1 MARPDLGAVER
12 LVREELDAKFSSREA
27 ILQNSRKMIQL
38 SAKAI
43 RALHRGDFD
52 DAEELMNEAEL
63 LLDETSTELADH
75 PDLNAGFA
83 HDAAK
88 EYAEA
93 RLTFAL
99 FQGGE
104 LPDHH
109 ALGVPVA
116 SYLNGLGEAIGELR
130 RRLLDQ
136 LRTGEVTAAEA
147 TFDAM
152 DEVMDLLVGLD
163 YPDGMTGGLRRT
175 TDVAR
180 QLIERS
186 RADLATTI
194 VQERL
199 RAELAKESRPSG

>member
-1 MARPDLGAVER
+1 MTRADLGAIEE
-12 LVREELDAKFSSREA
+12 LVRTELDAKFESREA
-27 ILQNSRKMIQL
+27 ILLNSRKMIRL
-38 SAKAI
+38 SANAI
-43 RALHRGDFD
+43 RAIHRGDFD
-52 DAEELMNEAEL
+52 DAEDLMNQAEL
-63 LLDETSTELADH
+63 LLDDTSTELADH
-75 PDLNAGFA
+75 SDLNAGFA

-93 RLTFAL
+93 RITFAL
-99 FQGGE
+99 VQDRE

-116 SYLNGLGEAIGELR
+116 SYLNGLGEAVGELR

-136 LRTGEVTAAEA
+136 LRTGDVSAAEH
-147 TFDAM
+147 TFGIM
-152 DEVMDLLVGLD
+152 DELMDLLVGLD

-194 VQERL
+194 SQERL
-199 RAELAKESRPSG
+199 RAELAKGE

>member
-1 MARPDLGAVER
+1 MPHLDLGRIEQQ
-12 LVREELDAKFSSREA
+12 VRSELDAKFQSREA
-27 ILQNSRKMIQL
+27 ILQNSRRTIQM
-38 SAKAI
+38 SANAI
-43 RALHRGDFD
+43 RAIHRGDFA
-52 DAEELMNEAEL
+52 DAEDLMNKAEV

-99 FQGGE
+99 FQNRE
-104 LPDHH
+104 VPDHH

-116 SYLNGLGEAIGELR
+116 SYLNGLGEAVGELR

-136 LRTGEVTAAEA
+136 LRSGDVPAAED
-147 TFDAM
+147 TFTTM
-152 DEVMDLLVGLD
+152 DEVMDLLVALD

-199 RAELAKESRPSG
+199 RAELAKE

>member
-1 MARPDLGAVER
+1 MATLGLGPIEQ
-12 LVREELDAKFSSREA
+12 LVRTELDAKFEAREVV
-27 ILQNSRKMIQL
+27 LQNSRKTIQL
-38 SAKAI
+38 SANAI
-43 RALHRGDFD
+43 RAIHRGDFP
-52 DAEELMNEAEL
+52 DAEDLMNEAEL
-63 LLDETSTELADH
+63 LLDSTSTELADH

-99 FQGGE
+99 FQDRDI
-104 LPDHH
+104 PDHR

-116 SYLNGLGEAIGELR
+116 SYLNGLGEAVGELR

-136 LRTGEVTAAEA
+136 LRSGDVAEA
-147 TFDAM
+147 EKTFGAM
-152 DEVMDLLVGLD
+152 DEVMDVLVAMD

-199 RAELAKESRPSG
+199 RTQLAKE